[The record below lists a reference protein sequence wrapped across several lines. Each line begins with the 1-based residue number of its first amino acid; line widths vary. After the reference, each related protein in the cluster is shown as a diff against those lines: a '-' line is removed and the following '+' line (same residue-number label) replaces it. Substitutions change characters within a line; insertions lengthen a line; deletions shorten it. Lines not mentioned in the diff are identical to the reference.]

1 MVIRRSDQVCQS
13 APSPAR
19 ARRAKR
25 ECVCA
30 RARVSV
36 CACVLARACVL
47 NVGDPQSSLGSSTLR
62 LQAGQWGGGGS
73 HLWVLSFPRR
83 GLANSG
89 LAVATS
95 NPGRIAALA
104 SPRTGDPGLQSRARL
119 VSGMIL
125 RTAEPGT
132 PGLADPRS
140 RSADAVAKPWNGSSG
155 EGLQVGK
162 GVISICFFY
171 GVLRLPR
178 GVDAYSLESCSPRN
192 PLCPC
197 LFHRTVSQPEAQAIR
212 GGGAPPSVSL
222 SPSKWGK
229 GRPQANRRTQTRRS
243 LPFTK
248 GLVEGAARG
257 AELLQG
263 IREASRI
270 GQPHRAPGRET
281 LLGPELVGGAW
292 EGREELTVRLSR
304 LPQDIHTHIRRNRAH
319 PPRPNWTDV
328 LPLKGSL
335 RGKFLP
341 QMYTFF

>member
-1 MVIRRSDQVCQS
+1 M
-13 APSPAR
+13 
-19 ARRAKR
+19 
-25 ECVCA
+25 CV

-47 NVGDPQSSLGSSTLR
+47 NVGDPQSSLGSSTPR

-95 NPGRIAALA
+95 IPGRLAARA

-119 VSGMIL
+119 VSGMIQ

-140 RSADAVAKPWNGSSG
+140 RSAHAVAKPGNGSSG

-178 GVDAYSLESCSPRN
+178 EVDAYSLESCSPRN

-197 LFHRTVSQPEAQAIR
+197 LFHSTVSQPEAQAIR

-229 GRPQANRRTQTRRS
+229 GRPKANRRTQTRRS

-257 AELLQG
+257 PSSFREFGRLLALASHTERQG
-263 IREASRI
+263 EIHCWGLSS
-270 GQPHRAPGRET
+270 
-281 LLGPELVGGAW
+281 W
-292 EGREELTVRLSR
+292 EVLGREERS
-304 LPQDIHTHIRRNRAH
+304 
-319 PPRPNWTDV
+319 
-328 LPLKGSL
+328 
-335 RGKFLP
+335 
-341 QMYTFF
+341 

>member
-30 RARVSV
+30 RARLSV
-36 CACVLARACVL
+36 CVCARACVC
-47 NVGDPQSSLGSSTLR
+47 VER
-62 LQAGQWGGGGS
+62 GGS
-73 HLWVLSFPRR
+73 PIFPRFEHAPAPGWAMGRRRQSPLGFILSPARPGQFRPR
-83 GLANSG
+83 GGHL
-89 LAVATS
+89 
-95 NPGRIAALA
+95 
-104 SPRTGDPGLQSRARL
+104 
-119 VSGMIL
+119 
-125 RTAEPGT
+125 EPGADSRPSQPT
-132 PGLADPRS
+132 NGRPRAPEPGAPSFRHDPADGR
-140 RSADAVAKPWNGSSG
+140 AWHSG

-328 LPLKGSL
+328 LPLEGSL